1 MKRLET
7 MLDDI
12 RIQIN
17 KNRHCMIKDG
27 ASILP
32 LCIVPYYGDNEVDS
46 SEFAHK
52 APVLLDCFYENYKF
66 EWDLTTK
73 RVSDSKYSQDFF
85 PSNVELAECSDSIKM

>member
-1 MKRLET
+1 
-7 MLDDI
+7 MLDEI

-17 KNRHCMIKDG
+17 ATGHCMLKDG

-32 LCIVPYYGDNEVDS
+32 LCIVPFYADADTVDNG
-46 SEFAHK
+46 EFAHK

-73 RVSDSKYSQDFF
+73 RVREV
-85 PSNVELAECSDSIKM
+85 N